1 MRGILTAILCTTAV
15 VAAPA
20 AYADPLD
27 HMTDAQKGKRLV
39 QVLRT
44 NGVPVTDTKNTILMA
59 QTMCFSLRQ
68 GQPVPSVIADVSST
82 TGWDNRQAAMFYGA
96 ASAGWCPEFVPQ

>member
-1 MRGILTAILCTTAV
+1 MRGILTAILCATTV

-27 HMTDAQKGKRLV
+27 NMTDAQKGKRLV
-39 QVLRT
+39 QVLRMS
-44 NGVPVTDTKNTILMA
+44 GVPVTDTKGTIVMA

-68 GQPVPSVIADVSST
+68 GQSASNVVADVSST
-82 TGWDNRQAAMFYGA
+82 TGWDNRQSSTFYGA
-96 ASAGWCPEFVPQ
+96 ASAGYCPEFAPQ